1 MDSAR
6 LKTWYRLIMRR
17 HLISLTAGLLL
28 ANAAVASCPTSYTPS
43 QLGDDLSA
51 MSQALRNLSKD
62 DFRGPGEAM
71 VSGLPCVDAPLAPV
85 VLASIYRYGGLSY
98 YFNGDTDNARRWFR
112 TALELDPTYDW
123 DVAEVP
129 IDDPV
134 RPVFEGERAQGDRTP
149 EPIAGGRTLSV
160 PDGYR
165 LLVDGRAL
173 RSAAL
178 TPDRP
183 HLVQLV
189 RVDGNVVETVWL
201 IDGSALPESLLS
213 ETGQAVAAAAPATGG
228 SGLTVER
235 IERTRPPMKTPALV
249 GGGLLLAGGAG
260 LYAMS
265 FGAHSQW
272 ESATTSKALSEK
284 QALTNGL
291 VIGAITAVTVGAGV
305 TWVGVSL
312 DGGSTLNWGMKF

>member
-17 HLISLTAGLLL
+17 HLITLTAGLCL
-28 ANAAVASCPTSYTPS
+28 ANAAVASCPTPYTPS

-51 MSQALRNLSKD
+51 MSRALRNLSRE

-85 VLASIYRYGGLSY
+85 VLASIYRYGGLGY
-98 YFNGDTDNARRWFR
+98 HFNGDSDNARRWFR

-123 DVAEVP
+123 DVAEVA

-134 RPVFEGERAQGDRTP
+134 RSVFEGERPQGDRPP
-149 EPIAGGRTLSV
+149 EPIAGGRALNV

-173 RSAAL
+173 RSPAL

-189 RVDGNVVETVWL
+189 RVDGNVVESVWL
-201 IDGSALPESLLS
+201 IDGTALPEALVA
-213 ETGQAVAAAAPATGG
+213 EAGQAVGTATPAAGG
-228 SGLTVER
+228 SGLMVER
-235 IERTRPPMKTPALV
+235 IERTRPPMKTPALI
-249 GGGLLLAGGAG
+249 GGGMLLAGGVG
-260 LYAMS
+260 LYALS
-265 FGAHSQW
+265 VGAHSQW
-272 ESATTSKALSEK
+272 ESATTSKARSEK
-284 QALTNGL
+284 QALSNGL

-305 TWVGVSL
+305 TWVGASL
-312 DGGSTLNWGMKF
+312 DGGSTINWGMQF

>member
-1 MDSAR
+1 
-6 LKTWYRLIMRR
+6 MRR
-17 HLISLTAGLLL
+17 FLASLTAGLFL
-28 ANAAVASCPTSYTPS
+28 ANATWASCPTPYTPT

-51 MSQALRNLSKD
+51 MSLALRNLSRD

-85 VLASIYRYGGLSY
+85 VLASIYRYGGLSHF
-98 YFNGDTDNARRWFR
+98 FNGDTDNARRWFR

-129 IDDPV
+129 VDDPV
-134 RPVFEGERAQGDRTP
+134 RPVFEGERPQGDRAP
-149 EPIAGGRTLSV
+149 EPFAGGRTLNV
-160 PDGYR
+160 PEGYR
-165 LLVDGRAL
+165 VVVDGRTL
-173 RSAAL
+173 RSPAL

-183 HLVQLV
+183 HLVQLI

-201 IDGSALPESLLS
+201 IDGTALPETLLA
-213 ETGQAVAAAAPATGG
+213 EPGPAVAAASPASGA
-228 SGLTVER
+228 SGLVVEK
-235 IERTRPPMKTPALV
+235 IERSRPPMKTPALI
-249 GGGLLLAGGAG
+249 GGSLLMAGGVG

-272 ESATTSKALSEK
+272 DAATTSKALSEK

-291 VIGAITAVTVGAGV
+291 VIGAATALTVGAGV
-305 TWVGVSL
+305 TWVGVAL
-312 DGGSTLNWGMKF
+312 DGGGTVNWGMQF